1 MFYSF
6 PPRSR
11 EEEAGARLGDLMKQ
25 KIVWKQFEN
34 SLTGMFGIKSVSEI
48 AWEQSDMEYLIIMP
62 RPRTTSQATGD
73 KTPHAAADK
82 LNNDLIYETKEFKLP
97 TRF

>member
-1 MFYSF
+1 
-6 PPRSR
+6 
-11 EEEAGARLGDLMKQ
+11 MKQ

-34 SLTGMFGIKSVSEI
+34 SLTGMLGIKSVSEI

-62 RPRTTSQATGD
+62 RPRPRPPAIGD
-73 KTPHAAADK
+73 KTPHRQHQTT
-82 LNNDLIYETKEFKLP
+82 LNNEIIYETKEFNLP

>member
-1 MFYSF
+1 
-6 PPRSR
+6 
-11 EEEAGARLGDLMKQ
+11 MKQ

-34 SLTGMFGIKSVSEI
+34 SLTGMSGIKSVSEI

-62 RPRTTSQATGD
+62 RPRPQETRHHTGSSRQ
-73 KTPHAAADK
+73 DK
-82 LNNDLIYETKEFKLP
+82 LNNEIIYETKEFKLP

>member
-1 MFYSF
+1 M
-6 PPRSR
+6 PPYILP
-11 EEEAGARLGDLMKQ
+11 EAGARLGDLMKQ

-62 RPRTTSQATGD
+62 RPRTTRPQ
-73 KTPHAAADK
+73 
-82 LNNDLIYETKEFKLP
+82 ETRHH
-97 TRF
+97 TQQQTN